1 MTTGSR
7 LPILP
12 GAGSS
17 GGGARMRVE
26 LGSPAMTAPVPSGA
40 SGALDGARSRKNML
54 RALVRAHQDL
64 VAARWQLTQAGNRAD
79 PRIERDLAAVA
90 ERITGVLS
98 NRQESRPEIE
108 PPTRAG

>member
-1 MTTGSR
+1 
-7 LPILP
+7 
-12 GAGSS
+12 
-17 GGGARMRVE
+17 MRIDLE
-26 LGSPAMTAPVPSGA
+26 SPAMTASVTSGA
-40 SGALDGARSRKNML
+40 SGVLDTARSRRNML

-64 VAARWQLTQAGNRAD
+64 VAAQWQLTQAGGPAD

-108 PPTRAG
+108 PPTHAGEEGSINSLKETS